1 MKSVKSLLLFVGLIL
16 SLILTTV
23 SAQSFQG
30 FTVTSV
36 SLSNILH
43 PGQSSSQ
50 TQWLINIVLNNGGQ
64 SLVGT
69 LGNSTINYQGLTSI
83 YPLQIS
89 GTTNPEKAVYII
101 SNTNPTAV
109 YQYYAVGENGTLGLT
124 FGLISSYT
132 SAPLCND
139 NSSFVG
145 ERDIDISGLVTGHTP
160 TISRICVYRQV
171 VGYESQISSNPNI
184 QSSSTL
190 QLTANGK
197 QENLNINYSQ
207 QSATSSDGLVQA
219 NWVGSLVTGNSA
231 PGGNLYVAISNP
243 QQNQWNMQSQSAYST
258 YTTSLSETQGEYAS
272 TTPYTLQTLPQQ
284 CLYLGQ
290 NANLSSQSPTQI
302 TTCILNNVVQPTFA
316 TTDSQASGLLS
327 SSVQI
332 GNSQP
337 QLTQNNGQSA
347 FVITLNNDFVNNQDV
362 VLRVNG
368 SFIGVVIPEGTP
380 EIISAT
386 SSPFNS
392 GNNGTIIVNVKN
404 VGTAQG
410 AFYTSLSNCAG
421 ITTTSSPKYS
431 VPAGQSQQISI
442 PIYTSSA
449 TQIINE
455 QCNVTVTDYNG
466 GGSSSTL
473 VNVQAKPA
481 NQCTPSTQS
490 VQGDYICPCVS
501 VNGVYQTG
509 TGSACTYCPYGVIQ
523 NSGSYRCA
531 AAPPTIPANVSRG
544 YNASAVGSNLG
555 VVTSTVGP
563 VVKAVVCGNQ
573 DAITTGIAGL
583 VSSTGFGVVISG
595 LIDIGAKVSLNYACS
610 G

>member
-1 MKSVKSLLLFVGLIL
+1 MIIMISHLLLFIL
-16 SLILTTV
+16 FITMFSGIVLV
-23 SAQSFQG
+23 NAQSEQG

-36 SLSNILH
+36 SLTNVLH
-43 PGQSSSQ
+43 PGQSPSQ
-50 TQWLINIVLNNGGQ
+50 TQWLINIALNGGGQ

-69 LGNSTINYQGLTSI
+69 LSNSTINYQGLTSV

-89 GTTNPEKAVYII
+89 GTANPEKAVYII
-101 SNTNPTAV
+101 SNTNPIAI

-145 ERDIDISGLVTGHTP
+145 EQDVDISGLATGHIP

-171 VGYESQISSNPNI
+171 VGYESQISSEPNI

-197 QENLNINYSQ
+197 QETLNINYSQ
-207 QSATSSDGLVQA
+207 QSATSSDGQVQA
-219 NWVGSLVTGNSA
+219 NWVGSLVTGNAA
-231 PGGNLYVAISNP
+231 PSGNLYVAISNP
-243 QQNQWNMQSQSAYST
+243 EQSQWNVQSQSAYGA
-258 YTTSLSETQGEYAS
+258 YTTSLSETQGEYLSATS
-272 TTPYTLQTLPQQ
+272 YTLQTLPQE

-290 NANLSSQSPTQI
+290 NANLSSETPSLI
-302 TTCILNNVVQPTFA
+302 TTCLLNDVVQPTFA
-316 TTDSQASGLLS
+316 TTNGQASDLLS
-327 SSVQI
+327 SSIQI

-337 QLTQNNGQSA
+337 ELTQNNGQSA
-347 FVITLNNDFVNNQDV
+347 FVITLNNDFVNNPDI

-386 SSPFNS
+386 TSPFNS
-392 GNNGTIIVNVKN
+392 GNNGTIIVDVKN
-404 VGTAQG
+404 IGTAQG
-410 AFYTSLSNCAG
+410 AFYTSLSDCAG

-431 VPAGQSQQISI
+431 VSAGQSQQISI

-466 GGSSSTL
+466 GGSSSAL

-481 NQCTPSTQS
+481 NQCTPGTKSI
-490 VQGDYICPCVS
+490 QGDYICSCVS

-509 TGSACTYCPYGVIQ
+509 TGSACTYCRYGVIQ
-523 NSGSYRCA
+523 NNGSYKCA
-531 AAPPTIPANVSRG
+531 SATPTIPSNITNSGPPVNGTSVNSFINSPITQQVIIPIATTAINHFVCPAIPYASTIVSIAN
-544 YNASAVGSNLG
+544 L
-555 VVTSTVGP
+555 
-563 VVKAVVCGNQ
+563 
-573 DAITTGIAGL
+573 
-583 VSSTGFGVVISG
+583 F
-595 LIDIGAKVSLNYACS
+595 GAKIPFCT
-610 G
+610 

>member
-1 MKSVKSLLLFVGLIL
+1 MVRLGYIVSRLLLLIVFATMFSGIAL
-16 SLILTTV
+16 V
-23 SAQSFQG
+23 NAQSEQG

-36 SLSNILH
+36 SLTNVLH

-50 TQWLINIVLNNGGQ
+50 TQWLINIALNGGGQ

-69 LGNSTINYQGLTSI
+69 LGNSTINYQGLTSV

-145 ERDIDISGLVTGHTP
+145 EQDVDISGLATGHVP

-171 VGYESQISSNPNI
+171 IGYASQISSNPNI

-197 QENLNINYSQ
+197 QETLNVNYSQ
-207 QSATSSDGLVQA
+207 QSATSFDGLVQA

-243 QQNQWNMQSQSAYST
+243 QQSQWNVQSQSAYST
-258 YTTSLSETQGEYAS
+258 YTTSLSETQGEYMSATS
-272 TTPYTLQTLPQQ
+272 YTLQTLPQK

-290 NANLSSQSPTQI
+290 NANLSSETPTLI
-302 TTCILNNVVQPTFA
+302 ATCLLNNVVQPTFA
-316 TTDSQASGLLS
+316 ITNSQASSLLAS
-327 SSVQI
+327 SIQI
-332 GNSQP
+332 GDSQP
-337 QLTQNNGQSA
+337 ELTQNNGQSA
-347 FVITLNNDFVNNQDV
+347 FVITLNNNFVNNQDI
-362 VLRVNG
+362 VLKVNG

-380 EIISAT
+380 KIISAT
-386 SSPFNS
+386 ASPFNS

-404 VGTAQG
+404 IGNAQG
-410 AFYTSLSNCAG
+410 SFYTSLNNCAG
-421 ITTTSSPKYS
+421 ITTISSPKYLVS
-431 VPAGQSQQISI
+431 SGQSQQISI

-449 TQIINE
+449 TQAINE

-466 GGSSSTL
+466 GGSSSAL

-481 NQCTPSTQS
+481 NQCTPNTQS

-501 VNGVYQTG
+501 VNGVYRTG
-509 TGSACTYCPYGVIQ
+509 TGSACTYCPHGVIQ
-523 NSGSYRCA
+523 NNGSYTCA
-531 AAPPTIPANVSRG
+531 STPPTIPSNITNSGPPINGTSVNNFINSPITQQVIIPIATIAINHFVCPAIPYASTIVSIANS
-544 YNASAVGSNLG
+544 LG
-555 VVTSTVGP
+555 ANIPFCT
-563 VVKAVVCGNQ
+563 
-573 DAITTGIAGL
+573 
-583 VSSTGFGVVISG
+583 
-595 LIDIGAKVSLNYACS
+595 
-610 G
+610 